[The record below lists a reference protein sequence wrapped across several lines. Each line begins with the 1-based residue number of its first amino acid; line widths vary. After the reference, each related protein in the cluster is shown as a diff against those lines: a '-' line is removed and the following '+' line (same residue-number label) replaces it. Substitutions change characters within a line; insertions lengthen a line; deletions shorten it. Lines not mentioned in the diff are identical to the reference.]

1 MEPKE
6 LGFTPYD
13 GSTVKLAALHHEMGI
28 PPPTVPAPSE
38 WNSQQLVARA
48 KHMSTWVRTNKGKM
62 LDALLTAVD
71 NVTLLIRLLM
81 LGGAPRPDV

>member
-6 LGFTPYD
+6 WGFTPYD
-13 GSTVKLAALHHEMGI
+13 GSTVKLAALHHEMRI

-48 KHMSTWVRTNKGKM
+48 KHLSTWVRTNKGRM
-62 LDALLTAVD
+62 LDELLTAMKQVAI
-71 NVTLLIRLLM
+71 LIRLLM

>member
-13 GSTVKLAALHHEMGI
+13 GTVKLAALHHEMGI

-38 WNSQQLVARA
+38 WNSQQLVTRA
-48 KHMSTWVRTNKGKM
+48 KHLSTWVRTNTGRI
-62 LDALLTAVD
+62 LDALLTAMEQ
-71 NVTLLIRLLM
+71 VTILIRLLM
-81 LGGAPRPDV
+81 LGGALRPDV